1 MRAVG
6 WSFSQGVTV
15 DEPGAASLVA
25 SAGEVDPLP
34 ESRRAPGGGAG
45 SPLQCSFMGNP
56 MGRGA
61 WGATVHGV
69 ATRDTTERAQHTCLL
84 QVVRVT

>member
-15 DEPGAASLVA
+15 DEPGAASPVA

-34 ESRRAPGGGAG
+34 ESGRAPGGGAG

-56 MGRGA
+56 IGRGA

-69 ATRDTTERAQHTCLL
+69 VQSWT
-84 QVVRVT
+84 

>member
-25 SAGEVDPLP
+25 SAGEVDK
-34 ESRRAPGGGAG
+34 RR
-45 SPLQCSFMGNP
+45 Q
-56 MGRGA
+56 
-61 WGATVHGV
+61 
-69 ATRDTTERAQHTCLL
+69 ERLHSTLSAQ
-84 QVVRVT
+84 